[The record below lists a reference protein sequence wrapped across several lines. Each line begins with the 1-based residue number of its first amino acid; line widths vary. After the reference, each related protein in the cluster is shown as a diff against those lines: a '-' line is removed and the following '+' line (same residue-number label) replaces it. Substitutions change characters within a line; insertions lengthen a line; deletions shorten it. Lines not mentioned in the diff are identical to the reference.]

1 MLVDELM
8 CVFLSGCAC
17 VTCMCVTSACYGGE
31 VNKGLHL
38 FVNCSVV
45 NNGNAAKSKPLL
57 NKSVISLQPVLVS
70 QVDKYLNLD
79 IWSPKA
85 FGEEF
90 GEFCY
95 NDTSINILSF
105 FTSTSSLR
113 CGPVC
118 QWLM

>member
-1 MLVDELM
+1 M
-8 CVFLSGCAC
+8 
-17 VTCMCVTSACYGGE
+17 
-31 VNKGLHL
+31 NH
-38 FVNCSVV
+38 
-45 NNGNAAKSKPLL
+45 GNAAKSKPLL

-95 NDTSINILSF
+95 NDTSINILYF
-105 FTSTSSLR
+105 FTSSSSLR
-113 CGPVC
+113 CGPVYVNSVIHQLNENPSRTAGC
-118 QWLM
+118 HGVISSARFVT